1 MSPAYGFRA
10 GLRQAEMQN
19 LALGNEILDRAGD
32 VLNRHIGI
40 DTVLVIQV
48 DTVGLQP
55 FERFLYDF
63 LDVFWTAVQGNSAVD
78 SEAKFA
84 CDLHLVTEWLE
95 RFADQLF
102 ISIWTIYFGGVVE
115 GDAVFEGRTKGMDAL
130 IDVRRRAVVRTDAHA
145 ARPDGGDFE
154 VTEMTLSHFLIP
166 FVRCF

>member
-63 LDVFWTAVQGNSAVD
+63 LDVFWTAVQGND
-78 SEAKFA
+78 
-84 CDLHLVTEWLE
+84 
-95 RFADQLF
+95 
-102 ISIWTIYFGGVVE
+102 
-115 GDAVFEGRTKGMDAL
+115 DA
-130 IDVRRRAVVRTDAHA
+130 
-145 ARPDGGDFE
+145 
-154 VTEMTLSHFLIP
+154 
-166 FVRCF
+166 